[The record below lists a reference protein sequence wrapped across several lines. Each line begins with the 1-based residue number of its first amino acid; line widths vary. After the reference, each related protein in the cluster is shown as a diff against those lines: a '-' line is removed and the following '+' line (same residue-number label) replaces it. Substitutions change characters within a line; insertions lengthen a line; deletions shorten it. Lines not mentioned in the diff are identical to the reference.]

1 MGIIC
6 SFIYQSNLNG
16 GGMQSSSKSNSTT
29 LRLTGARKDIATTI
43 ALNISNKC
51 GRIVKVSEI
60 INFILDR
67 HLNNEALEQITQEF
81 IKKEEVK

>member
-1 MGIIC
+1 
-6 SFIYQSNLNG
+6 
-16 GGMQSSSKSNSTT
+16 MQSSSKSNSTT

-67 HLNNEALEQITQEF
+67 HLNNEMLEQITQEF

>member
-1 MGIIC
+1 
-6 SFIYQSNLNG
+6 
-16 GGMQSSSKSNSTT
+16 MQSSSKSNSTT
-29 LRLTGARKDIATTI
+29 IRLTGARREIATTI

>member
-1 MGIIC
+1 
-6 SFIYQSNLNG
+6 
-16 GGMQSSSKSNSTT
+16 MQSSSKSNSTT
-29 LRLTGARKDIATTI
+29 NSTTIRLTGARKDIATTI

-67 HLNNEALEQITQEF
+67 HLNNETLEQITQEF
-81 IKKEEVK
+81 IKKKR

>member
-1 MGIIC
+1 
-6 SFIYQSNLNG
+6 
-16 GGMQSSSKSNSTT
+16 MQSSSKSNSTT
-29 LRLTGARKDIATTI
+29 NSTTIRLTGARKDIATTI

-67 HLNNEALEQITQEF
+67 YLNNETLEQITQEF
-81 IKKEEVK
+81 IKKEGVK

>member
-16 GGMQSSSKSNSTT
+16 DGMQSSSKSNSTT

-67 HLNNEALEQITQEF
+67 HLNNETLEQITQEF